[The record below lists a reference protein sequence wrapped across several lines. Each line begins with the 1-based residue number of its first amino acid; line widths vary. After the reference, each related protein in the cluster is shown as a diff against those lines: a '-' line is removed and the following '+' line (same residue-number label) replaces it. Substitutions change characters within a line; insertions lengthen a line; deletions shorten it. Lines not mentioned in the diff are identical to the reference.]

1 MASSNNYHILVKA
14 ILDESNLQGQI
25 NKAASKIK
33 NVKIGDAGTKT
44 ATSGFNKMNQAIDKT
59 SQSMSDI
66 IKKTV
71 KWQAG
76 TQAIDAIYNSF
87 RSGVSAVFELDAA
100 MTELRKVSDLTGDEL
115 TEFGDKALKVGERV
129 ARTATQV
136 IEAATEFTKS
146 GFNDIESLQLAEV
159 ASMFQNV
166 ADEEVNAGDAASFL
180 ISQMKAF
187 NITAEESEHIVDA
200 VNEVANKFAVS
211 SGDLAT
217 AVPKVAATMAQAGN
231 SMEQTLGLLT
241 AGAEMMPGQA
251 SRVARGLRSITLN
264 LQAMDDSGQQD
275 LELLASMEKDFN
287 KIGITL
293 QGTDGQLKSTFDIL
307 SELAEVWDTLDQNT
321 KNYYAS
327 LIGGKTQ
334 VDVVNSVI
342 SNFDSALGATEAG
355 MNSFGSAARENA
367 AYLDSIEGRMSA
379 LTAQFQRF
387 FTEGISSD
395 SVKNVL
401 GLATAILE
409 VVNSIGGLQT
419 FLPIII
425 SFATIFIG
433 KQFPNGVNNLKNS
446 FTNLLQPL
454 KDLPT
459 AISLAIGEFTRLKS
473 SGVSSFSALA
483 GSASSFFSLIGPGAI
498 IGIGATLFS
507 VINGVINAQ
516 EEAHE
521 QMIQD
526 AEQKNSELKSQRE
539 SLEKEIASYQELAEK
554 RNDSSSDTE
563 RLKYNEEIAQVQEN
577 IVDLVGAEA
586 NGLDL
591 VNGNLDEQLS
601 KLGSLHEI
609 LTDNQ
614 KLQLELLMQDAET
627 DYNESLG
634 SMEQFYDEIATITGK
649 TEEDIRSAFE
659 SGSDE
664 IYDYISQTNKEL
676 QRQAKENDNFYLA
689 NNFANMSQDFL
700 TKQEAYYDYQNQLL
714 EASTYEQEQI
724 LSDFINE
731 RDDLF
736 ANGEID
742 SKESLM
748 KLVEAIKDGTLD
760 VGEAALEAGVDVNT
774 YRQRLLELV
783 EEKYGAKFANS
794 ISELRT
800 VINAEGEEITAAATG
815 FAKKIEEA
823 LKIEP
828 ETASLETSIE
838 GYQKLLKNV
847 SSGNWGVQTQEL
859 MSLFFGEDWVQQ
871 FDGDLEAAGK
881 HVKEKWG
888 SFFQYFQDGNFG
900 NFADIIKNSGI
911 DATLASVGADGSLN
925 IDFSRLDELAAK
937 LGVSKEMLTTIM
949 KAYEQTGGVI
959 NYELDDMIAR
969 AEQLG
974 LITETASGNFIS
986 LGANAQEALGMTDLQ
1001 FANFKKQLQEA
1012 GYQILDLNSSTD
1024 EWLSVLEG
1032 SHIVEVVGDA
1042 KIGDLPSLVAYL
1054 KDLGFT
1060 DSQIHEVVNKLQL
1073 QAGVTFNADGSET
1086 TPEQVQSEIDKL
1098 DQEEATVYVL
1108 MDTNADEEGAKVQD
1122 FADKTNAIPSQQTKT
1137 VTFVA
1142 NLQNNTPLSS
1152 SELFS
1157 NWKKDPSSVSL
1168 GQHWTGT
1175 APSGVPK
1182 NELSWLGEKGPELV
1196 TDKKGKN
1203 AYIAGLNGAELGYLR
1218 KGDVVYNAKDTR
1230 DILSGVGN
1238 VEGLG
1243 DIDENWSAPS
1253 VPKKNTNTGTTS
1265 TKKTSSSSS
1274 NNNSS
1279 SDSDAEREQ
1288 EEALRRQKENF
1299 EDALDYIQD
1308 LADKEIEALEEQKK
1322 EEQEYWD
1329 AKIEALQKQNEELD
1343 KQLELE
1349 EALENLA
1356 KAQNTRV
1363 RIYREGQGFVYESDM
1378 AAVNEAQKELDDIK
1392 REQAYEEELENLENQ
1407 KEAAEEAIDA
1417 QIQYWEDYKE
1427 LWEDA
1432 ANSYENNQNRLI
1444 AEQLFGLNQE
1454 QENWEKRLG
1463 NLQSFVDQY
1472 NAILQQLDDNYIS
1485 PGSSGSSVGTGKVSS
1500 FSGTLKSGS
1509 RGDAVKALQNA
1520 LNSLGYGNLAV
1531 DGIMG
1536 SKTVAALKR
1545 FQKDSGIS
1553 ADGIVGTNT
1562 RNAFAAKGFASGSS
1576 YIPRNMIGRIN
1587 EDGSELYIPPE
1598 QNILAPLSKG
1608 AGIVPHTLAQNLME
1622 IGKYHPSQLL
1632 NASAVSNKDSIS
1644 KNNYFNFDKL
1654 VLPNVTNAESFVST
1668 LKNNFMST
1676 AIQVGSFR

>member
-1 MASSNNYHILVKA
+1 
-14 ILDESNLQGQI
+14 
-25 NKAASKIK
+25 
-33 NVKIGDAGTKT
+33 
-44 ATSGFNKMNQAIDKT
+44 
-59 SQSMSDI
+59 
-66 IKKTV
+66 
-71 KWQAG
+71 
-76 TQAIDAIYNSF
+76 
-87 RSGVSAVFELDAA
+87 
-100 MTELRKVSDLTGDEL
+100 
-115 TEFGDKALKVGERV
+115 
-129 ARTATQV
+129 
-136 IEAATEFTKS
+136 
-146 GFNDIESLQLAEV
+146 
-159 ASMFQNV
+159 
-166 ADEEVNAGDAASFL
+166 
-180 ISQMKAF
+180 
-187 NITAEESEHIVDA
+187 
-200 VNEVANKFAVS
+200 
-211 SGDLAT
+211 
-217 AVPKVAATMAQAGN
+217 
-231 SMEQTLGLLT
+231 
-241 AGAEMMPGQA
+241 
-251 SRVARGLRSITLN
+251 
-264 LQAMDDSGQQD
+264 
-275 LELLASMEKDFN
+275 
-287 KIGITL
+287 
-293 QGTDGQLKSTFDIL
+293 
-307 SELAEVWDTLDQNT
+307 
-321 KNYYAS
+321 
-327 LIGGKTQ
+327 
-334 VDVVNSVI
+334 
-342 SNFDSALGATEAG
+342 
-355 MNSFGSAARENA
+355 
-367 AYLDSIEGRMSA
+367 
-379 LTAQFQRF
+379 
-387 FTEGISSD
+387 
-395 SVKNVL
+395 
-401 GLATAILE
+401 
-409 VVNSIGGLQT
+409 
-419 FLPIII
+419 
-425 SFATIFIG
+425 
-433 KQFPNGVNNLKNS
+433 
-446 FTNLLQPL
+446 
-454 KDLPT
+454 
-459 AISLAIGEFTRLKS
+459 
-473 SGVSSFSALA
+473 
-483 GSASSFFSLIGPGAI
+483 
-498 IGIGATLFS
+498 
-507 VINGVINAQ
+507 
-516 EEAHE
+516 
-521 QMIQD
+521 
-526 AEQKNSELKSQRE
+526 
-539 SLEKEIASYQELAEK
+539 
-554 RNDSSSDTE
+554 
-563 RLKYNEEIAQVQEN
+563 
-577 IVDLVGAEA
+577 
-586 NGLDL
+586 
-591 VNGNLDEQLS
+591 
-601 KLGSLHEI
+601 
-609 LTDNQ
+609 
-614 KLQLELLMQDAET
+614 
-627 DYNESLG
+627 
-634 SMEQFYDEIATITGK
+634 
-649 TEEDIRSAFE
+649 
-659 SGSDE
+659 
-664 IYDYISQTNKEL
+664 
-676 QRQAKENDNFYLA
+676 
-689 NNFANMSQDFL
+689 
-700 TKQEAYYDYQNQLL
+700 
-714 EASTYEQEQI
+714 
-724 LSDFINE
+724 
-731 RDDLF
+731 
-736 ANGEID
+736 
-742 SKESLM
+742 
-748 KLVEAIKDGTLD
+748 
-760 VGEAALEAGVDVNT
+760 
-774 YRQRLLELV
+774 
-783 EEKYGAKFANS
+783 
-794 ISELRT
+794 
-800 VINAEGEEITAAATG
+800 
-815 FAKKIEEA
+815 
-823 LKIEP
+823 
-828 ETASLETSIE
+828 
-838 GYQKLLKNV
+838 
-847 SSGNWGVQTQEL
+847 

-871 FDGDLEAAGK
+871 FDGDLETAGK

-911 DATLASVGADGSLN
+911 DATLASDGSLN

-974 LITETASGNFIS
+974 LITQTVSGNFIS

-1024 EWLSVLEG
+1024 DWLSVLEG
-1032 SHIVEVVGDA
+1032 NHIVEVIGDA

-1060 DSQIHEVVNKLQL
+1060 DSQIHDVVNNLQVT
-1073 QAGVTFNADGSET
+1073 AGVTFNADGSET

-1098 DQEEATVYVL
+1098 DQEEANVYVL
-1108 MDTNADEEGAKVQD
+1108 VGVEGEEQVDSAKEKID
-1122 FADKTNAIPSQQTKT
+1122 SIPNQQTKT
-1137 VTFVA
+1137 VTINVK
-1142 NLQNNTPLSS
+1142 TKTTGP
-1152 SELFS
+1152 FS
-1157 NWKKDPSSVSL
+1157 TEKTIDDIARKAGYGRFLTEGN
-1168 GQHWTGT
+1168 WTGT
-1175 APSGVPK
+1175 SANGVPK

-1432 ANSYENNQNRLI
+1432 ANSYENNQKRLI

-1500 FSGTLKSGS
+1500 SSGTLKSGS